1 MEQKNNEQQPRKEL
15 FKEKV
20 VARGRTYF
28 FDVKEALNGNRY
40 LVINEAK
47 KVGEKNEYSRI
58 MIFEDQIP
66 AFTEGFKKV
75 YNFLQEGEKPE
86 AS

>member
-1 MEQKNNEQQPRKEL
+1 MEQQIKDQKPRKEL

-20 VARGRTYF
+20 VTKSRTYF
-28 FDVKEALNGNRY
+28 FDVKEALNGSKY

-47 KVGEKNEYSRI
+47 KVGDKNEYSRI

-75 YNFLQEGEKPE
+75 YNFLKE
-86 AS
+86 AEAVEA

>member
-20 VARGRTYF
+20 IAGSRTYF
-28 FDVKEALNGNRY
+28 FDVKEASNGNRY
-40 LVINEAK
+40 LVINESK
-47 KVGEKNEYSRI
+47 KVGDKNEYSRI
-58 MIFEDQIP
+58 MIFENQIP

-75 YNFLQEGEKPE
+75 YNFLNEGEKVE
-86 AS
+86 A

>member
-20 VARGRTYF
+20 TAGSRTYF
-28 FDVKEALNGNRY
+28 FDVKEASNGNRY
-40 LVINEAK
+40 LVINESK
-47 KVGEKNEYSRI
+47 KVGDKNEYSRI
-58 MIFEDQIP
+58 MIFENQIP

-75 YNFLQEGEKPE
+75 YNYLNEGEKVG
-86 AS
+86 A

>member
-1 MEQKNNEQQPRKEL
+1 MEQKINDQQPRKEL

-20 VARGRTYF
+20 VAKSRTYF
-28 FDVKEALNGNRY
+28 FDVKEALNGTRY

-47 KVGEKNEYSRI
+47 KVGDKNEYSRI

-75 YNFLQEGEKPE
+75 YNFLYEPEKAEG
-86 AS
+86 

>member
-1 MEQKNNEQQPRKEL
+1 MEQKQHNKEL

-20 VARGRTYF
+20 VLKNRTYF
-28 FDVKEALNGNRY
+28 FDVKEALNGSKY
-40 LVINEAK
+40 LTINESR
-47 KVGEKNEYSRI
+47 KVGDKNEYNRI

-75 YNFLQEGEKPE
+75 YNFLTEPEK
-86 AS
+86 AKA

>member
-1 MEQKNNEQQPRKEL
+1 MEQQQKDQQPRKEL

-20 VARGRTYF
+20 VTKSRTYF
-28 FDVKEALNGNRY
+28 FDVKEAMNGSKY

-47 KVGEKNEYSRI
+47 KVGDKNEYSRI
-58 MIFEDQIP
+58 MVFEDQIP

-75 YNFLQEGEKPE
+75 YNFLQEAEKV
-86 AS
+86 

>member
-1 MEQKNNEQQPRKEL
+1 MEQTHTNQQPRKEL

-20 VARGRTYF
+20 VTKSRTYF
-28 FDVKEALNGNRY
+28 FDVKEALNGSKY

-47 KVGEKNEYSRI
+47 KVGDKNEYSRI
-58 MIFEDQIP
+58 MVFEDHIP

-75 YNFLQEGEKPE
+75 YNFLKEAEKVE
-86 AS
+86 A

>member
-1 MEQKNNEQQPRKEL
+1 MEQQQAQPRKEL

-20 VARGRTYF
+20 VGKNRTYF
-28 FDVKEALNGNRY
+28 FDVKEALNGSKY
-40 LVINEAK
+40 LTVSEAK
-47 KVGEKNEYSRI
+47 KVGDKNEYNRI

-75 YNFLQEGEKPE
+75 YNFLREEEK
-86 AS
+86 

>member
-1 MEQKNNEQQPRKEL
+1 MEQPKDQQPRKEL

-20 VARGRTYF
+20 VAGSRTYF
-28 FDVKEALNGNRY
+28 FDVKEALNGNKY
-40 LVINEAK
+40 LSINEMRK
-47 KVGEKNEYSRI
+47 SGDKNEYNRI

-75 YNFLQEGEKPE
+75 YNFLKETEKV
-86 AS
+86 AA

>member
-1 MEQKNNEQQPRKEL
+1 MEQKNNDQQPRKEL

-20 VARGRTYF
+20 VTKSRTYF
-28 FDVKEALNGNRY
+28 FDVKEALNGSKY
-40 LVINEAK
+40 LVMSEAK
-47 KVGEKNEYSRI
+47 KVGDKNEYSRI

-75 YNFLQEGEKPE
+75 YNFLKEAEKVE
-86 AS
+86 A

>member
-1 MEQKNNEQQPRKEL
+1 MEQQIKDQQPRKEL

-20 VARGRTYF
+20 VTKSRTYF

-47 KVGEKNEYSRI
+47 KVGDKNEYSRI
-58 MIFEDQIP
+58 MVFEDQIP

-75 YNFLQEGEKPE
+75 YNFLKE
-86 AS
+86 AEAVEA